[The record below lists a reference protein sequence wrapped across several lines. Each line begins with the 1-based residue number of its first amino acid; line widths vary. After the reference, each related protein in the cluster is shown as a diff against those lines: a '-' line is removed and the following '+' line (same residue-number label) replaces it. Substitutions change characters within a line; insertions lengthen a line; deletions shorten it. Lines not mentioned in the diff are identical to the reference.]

1 MTIKQFN
8 TIEPQ
13 TFEANRTQVN
23 INVVPSSRVVDGE
36 TVNGYEYTTVVFE
49 DSMLYTDEALL
60 ERAKKQEALE
70 YLASTDWY
78 IVRFMDSGVEVPQ
91 EIKDKRAEARLLV

>member
-1 MTIKQFN
+1 MIKQFN

-23 INVVPSSRVVDGE
+23 INVVSSSRVVDGE